1 MNTIIVWL
9 LIFNAYQG
17 HSDAISTMSPFTYPE
32 WKDCERVRRLS
43 EGDAHCV
50 KTRILVQKPAA
61 K

>member
-1 MNTIIVWL
+1 MSTVIVWL

-32 WKDCERVRRLS
+32 WKDC
-43 EGDAHCV
+43 DAHCV
-50 KTRILVQKPAA
+50 KTRILVQPAA